1 MYSKVSRLT
10 FTLQTDTTK
19 SCYNLHSTCICICS
33 TCSGLL
39 LCLSVKYLSPLG
51 QCCIACVVVIWSQCC
66 GSVGWADWQSQKL
79 GANAHRLVVHHIK
92 NPCRRL
98 HQNMLLQIRCETLL
112 WLWTTCACQ
121 RRFPATL
128 VNNGGQRRSVIC
140 EHKIQ
145 LQEGPVCHI
154 PSTICTARR
163 CNSVLHLQQNS
174 KCVQYGD
181 ETMNRRQKEDVIMQ
195 HTTIQAQCN
204 RVLPIF

>member
-1 MYSKVSRLT
+1 M
-10 FTLQTDTTK
+10 
-19 SCYNLHSTCICICS
+19 HSPCICICS

-39 LCLSVKYLSPLG
+39 LCLSVKYLSSPLG
-51 QCCIACVVVIWSQCC
+51 QCWQYCIACVVVIWSQCC
-66 GSVGWADWQSQKL
+66 GSVAWADWQSQKL

-98 HQNMLLQIRCETLL
+98 HQIMLLQIRCETLL

-145 LQEGPVCHI
+145 LQEGPFCHI
-154 PSTICTARR
+154 PSTICTARVPCLR
-163 CNSVLHLQQNS
+163 RTTFAAKFKAVCTIRGRDNEPQTEGGCNHATHYHSS
-174 KCVQYGD
+174 P
-181 ETMNRRQKEDVIMQ
+181 M
-195 HTTIQAQCN
+195 
-204 RVLPIF
+204 